1 MKRIKLFA
9 LIALMGLLT
18 APAFAE
24 GLGYINYE
32 KVIANYDTAKSIA
45 KELDAKGME
54 LQQYLMDKEKEFKS
68 IDTPVKK
75 QAFKDRIANEY
86 KAKEEAYIKYRVG
99 KEKEV
104 FTKIIAVCS
113 EQLGFLIGASAR
125 IFHKKD
131 LYLLQGK
138 MLKVCQAAAA
148 GILIFPPFLLI
159 SHR

>member
-104 FTKIIAVCS
+104 FTKIQNVAKIVMAEQKLDAVIDIKAVFCGGVDITDIVI
-113 EQLGFLIGASAR
+113 ER
-125 IFHKKD
+125 
-131 LYLLQGK
+131 
-138 MLKVCQAAAA
+138 LK
-148 GILIFPPFLLI
+148 GIKN
-159 SHR
+159 

>member
-75 QAFKDRIANEY
+75 QAFKDIIANEY

-104 FTKIIAVCS
+104 FTKIQNVAKIVMAEQKLDAVIDIKAVFCGGVDITDIVI
-113 EQLGFLIGASAR
+113 ER
-125 IFHKKD
+125 
-131 LYLLQGK
+131 
-138 MLKVCQAAAA
+138 LK
-148 GILIFPPFLLI
+148 GIKN
-159 SHR
+159 

>member
-54 LQQYLMDKEKEFKS
+54 LQQYLMDKEKEFKA

-86 KAKEEAYIKYRVG
+86 KAKEEAYIKYRVS
-99 KEKEV
+99 KEKEIFSKIQNVAKIVMAEQKLDAVIDIKAV
-104 FTKIIAVCS
+104 FCGGVDITDIVI
-113 EQLGFLIGASAR
+113 ER
-125 IFHKKD
+125 
-131 LYLLQGK
+131 
-138 MLKVCQAAAA
+138 LK
-148 GILIFPPFLLI
+148 GIKN
-159 SHR
+159 